1 MNILITT
8 KLPRTGFESIEN
20 HTLIYPTETYF
31 TQEEILDK
39 LPITDILVPTFDF
52 PITEEMMALA
62 PNLKLI
68 ANAGV
73 GFNNIN
79 IEAATQRGIQVTNTP
94 YPVIEPTAEQ
104 ALTLMLSVAHN
115 TAMLDRKLRLKN
127 SPIQFSVM
135 QNLGISIQGKTLGI
149 LGMGRI
155 GQCLAQKAHALGMHV
170 IYHNRHQL
178 DQSIEEKCHA
188 SYKSQE
194 EVLQQ
199 SDFVSLNMPYM
210 PETHHLISTKELEMM
225 KTGAVLINTARGPI
239 VDEAALIQALK
250 TNKLYGAGIDVFEFE
265 PQISPELLELDNVVL
280 SPHIATGTI
289 DCREDMA
296 KHVSKNINA
305 FLNQATEYDKVNQL
319 KK

>member
-8 KLPRTGFESIEN
+8 KLPRTGFDSIEN

-31 TQEEILDK
+31 TPEDILDK
-39 LPITDILVPTFDF
+39 LPITDILVPTFDY
-52 PITEEMMALA
+52 PITAEMMDLA

-94 YPVIEPTAEQ
+94 YPVIDPTAEQ

-155 GQCLAQKAHALGMHV
+155 GQCLAQKAQALGMSV

-178 DQSIEEKCHA
+178 DTSIEQKCHA
-188 SYKSQE
+188 NYKSQE

-199 SDFVSLNMPYM
+199 SDFLSLNMPYM
-210 PETHHLISTKELEMM
+210 PETHHLISTKEFSMM

-239 VDEAALIQALK
+239 VDEAALITALK
-250 TNKLYGAGIDVFEFE
+250 SKKLYGAGIDVFEFE
-265 PQISPELLELDNVVL
+265 PHISPELLELDNVVL
-280 SPHIATGTI
+280 SPHIATGTT

-296 KHVSKNINA
+296 RHVSKNINA
-305 FLNQATEYDKVNQL
+305 FINHASQYDKVNQL